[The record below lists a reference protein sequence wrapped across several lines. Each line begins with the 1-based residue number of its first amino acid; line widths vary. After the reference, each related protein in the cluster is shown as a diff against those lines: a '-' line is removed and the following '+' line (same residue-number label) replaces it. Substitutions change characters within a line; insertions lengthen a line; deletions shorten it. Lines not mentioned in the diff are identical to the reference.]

1 MLLIKF
7 NSDSKHYYKC
17 SECSYNGTKATIT
30 GIESYPSSLEGGFGV
45 FEYSDIERKKT
56 RLVEDLSRF
65 SLVWEQDENTL
76 VFSSDK
82 QTYRTYFIY
91 NEDGFITSEVTG
103 TRIIEENALLA
114 DSGIGREHEEYEH
127 IELFDEDGFYL
138 YKVVDGQKV
147 STTAEEKAAWVK
159 EHTYSIYYGYNDN
172 NYVDSAIAVLEDIT
186 EEKHIFVRKQFS
198 SKGIPVIEDKLFD
211 EDGFYIYKVVENK
224 VVETTAE
231 DKQAW
236 REEQAAAQLLSA
248 KEAKI
253 AEISR
258 QCAKATTDGVT
269 VNGAH
274 YSYQLTDQNNLSNA
288 MNLAIQTGLDV
299 PYHADTENCKLY
311 TKEELTTIYI
321 AAELNVTGQVT
332 YNNQMKQYIYT
343 LATVEEVNAV
353 QYGDELKGE
362 YLETYNVMM
371 KQAEEVIKKLVNA

>member
-1 MLLIKF
+1 MSLIKF

-17 SECSYNGTKATIT
+17 SECSYSGTKATIT

-114 DSGIGREHEEYEH
+114 DSGIGREHEEYKH

-159 EHTYSIYYGYNDN
+159 AHTYSIYYGYNDN
-172 NYVDSAIAVLEDIT
+172 NYVNSAIAVLEDIT
-186 EEKHIFVRKQFS
+186 EEKYIFVRKQFS
-198 SKGIPVIEDKLFD
+198 SRGIPVIEDKLFD

-224 VVETTAE
+224 VAETTAE
-231 DKQAW
+231 DKQVW

-288 MNLAIQTGLDV
+288 MNLAIQTGLGV
-299 PYHADTENCKLY
+299 PYHADTENCRLY

-343 LATVEEVNAV
+343 LATVEEVNSV

-362 YLETYNVMM
+362 YLETYNAMM